1 MIKGVLDG
9 INASMLMYGQLGSRK
24 SHTLLGN
31 PLVHEER
38 GLLLRIVDGYFSK
51 LKSHKS
57 STVPSATETFISYF
71 ELRDDRIVD
80 LLSTEINP
88 LEVKDHVMTG

>member
-9 INASMLMYGQLGSRK
+9 INASILMYGQLGSGK
-24 SHTLLGN
+24 THTLLGN
-31 PLVHEER
+31 PLVFEER
-38 GLLLRIVDGYFSK
+38 GLLLRIIDGYFSK

-80 LLSTEINP
+80 LLSTDINP
-88 LEVKDHVMTG
+88 LEVKNHDMAG